1 MPNKPTH
8 LPKGGASRQS
18 GFSLLEALVSIV
30 ILSIG
35 LLGVAALQTVGLRAN
50 SSAAYR
56 SQAAWFATQMIEEA
70 RSQRP
75 AVIAG
80 NGSVIGGTGSV
91 PCASATTTPINRWRA
106 RIACALPEGQ
116 GGLAYNSVTQRLT
129 VTVVWNDSRGMDNA
143 ATGGTATANFTMESA
158 L

>member
-1 MPNKPTH
+1 MPNQLARLPTR
-8 LPKGGASRQS
+8 GTSRQS

-56 SQAAWFATQMIEEA
+56 SQAAWLATQMLEEA

-80 NGSVIGGTGSV
+80 NGSVIGATASV
-91 PCASATTTPINRWRA
+91 PCASAAVTPINRWRA

-116 GGLAYNSVTQRLT
+116 GGLDYNAITQRLT
-129 VTVVWNDSRGMDNA
+129 VTVVWNDSRGTDNA
-143 ATGGTATANFTMESA
+143 TTGGAASANFTMESA